1 MLIARYIFRQTASA
15 LIMILVSLTLIVW
28 LVFVLRQIGLVTSEG
43 QTFVLFLKI
52 TALGIPKL
60 IVTVAPI
67 AFLIA
72 SLHTLNRL
80 NGDSELIVLAASGAS
95 VWRLLTPYFTLATLV
110 ALGVLAANIFVLPNA
125 ASLLQ
130 DYISQMRADVLSTVL
145 QPGEFSDLE
154 PGLTIHMRQKAENGD
169 LLGVVVHD
177 ARDKKAINTIV
188 AERGQVSA
196 TGEGGRA
203 EMTLY
208 DGQIVREQEDK
219 PTAQFIVFKSYTFD
233 MGDFTAKSG
242 RRERKAEERSLSE
255 LIWADR
261 NSDYYKANQA
271 GIRSEI
277 NQRLST
283 PVYPFVYAFL
293 AVLYLGRPQTTREGR
308 TSQLFT
314 AFLIGAILLAVGIA
328 GVQQVGRKLW
338 ALGLIY
344 GVPAALISVCLVML
358 RFNIPAPSLKIPQ
371 VQLPFFLRRRNL
383 AQSAAGGAQ

>member
-28 LVFVLRQIGLVTSEG
+28 LVFVLRQIGIVTSEG
-43 QTFVLFLKI
+43 QTFFLFLKI
-52 TALGIPKL
+52 TALGLPKL
-60 IVTVAPI
+60 IVTVAPV

-80 NGDSELIVLAASGAS
+80 NGDSELIVLAASGGS
-95 VWRLLTPYFTLATLV
+95 VWRLLTPYLTLATLV

-130 DYISQMRADVLSTVL
+130 DYVSQMRADVLSTVL

-154 PGLTIHMRQKAENGD
+154 PGLTIHMRSKAQNGD

-188 AERGQVSA
+188 AEKGQVSS

-242 RRERKAEERSLSE
+242 KRERKAEERSLSE

-261 NSDYYKANQA
+261 GSDYYKANQA

-293 AVLYLGRPQTTREGR
+293 ALLYLGRPRTTREGR

-314 AFLIGAILLAVGIA
+314 AFLIGALQLAIGIA
-328 GVQQVGRKLW
+328 GVNMIGKKLW
-338 ALGLIY
+338 AAGLIY
-344 GVPAALISVCLVML
+344 GVPAVVILLCAILL
-358 RFNIPAPSLKIPQ
+358 RFNVPAPALKIPD
-371 VQLPFFLRRRNL
+371 VRLPSFLRRQGR
-383 AQSAAGGAQ
+383 AQSVAGDAR